1 VCRWP
6 PPHCGHARRHAA
18 ASSTPAPS
26 RPSNRVTVFLTR
38 ILLSKESVLTCSFLL
53 SARDRNMVTIYVH
66 FTFVSSSTTSWLN
79 RKKEM
84 VKNWYVYKIISFVD
98 FCTLISININ
108 SFIFILWFCMWQLK
122 EMRSEILPP
131 RTNTSDSRTIM
142 WISIISGRKSKRR
155 ILFRR
160 KKCG

>member
-1 VCRWP
+1 VSMT
-6 PPHCGHARRHAA
+6 
-18 ASSTPAPS
+18 ASAP
-26 RPSNRVTVFLTR
+26 RPCSLTR
-38 ILLSKESVLTCSFLL
+38 RLLVHSGTVAAIESRHGIPDKNFIIQRKCFNLFFPIKCSRQEHGNNLCAFYICEFIH
-53 SARDRNMVTIYVH
+53 NFMVEP
-66 FTFVSSSTTSWLN
+66 
-79 RKKEM
+79 KKAM

-131 RTNTSDSRTIM
+131 RTNTSNSRTIM
-142 WISIISGRKSKRR
+142 WISIISGHKSKRR
-155 ILFRR
+155 ILFGR